1 MENSFGC
8 FFYLK
13 KKGKSLSVELPI
25 YLRITIDSDYAELS
39 TKRKCFKSSWN
50 VKAGRAEGKTDYAKS
65 INTYLDTLQQKVFEG
80 KRRLIEVD
88 EEVTPAKVKHLML
101 GGKANKEKY
110 MLMEQFKIHNE
121 QMQAL
126 IGRDYAESTLD
137 RYETSYRHTLQFLQ
151 DKYKVSDIDIEKL
164 NYDFITNYEFW
175 LKTVRKCD
183 HNTTM
188 KYLANFK
195 KIVIRCVK
203 SGKLARDPFVGF
215 VMSKKEVER
224 EVLNDDQ
231 LRRIAQE
238 NFSAERMAIVR
249 DIFLFCCFT
258 GLAYADIKK
267 LKQTEIIKGNDGGL
281 WIIAKRQKT
290 NVTSRIPLLP
300 AALEIIER
308 YKNHPQCTLKGMV
321 LPVLSNQK
329 LNTYL
334 KEIADKCGIHF
345 NLTFHIARHTFATTV
360 TLSNGIPI
368 ETVSKMLGH
377 RNLKTTQHYAKI
389 LDKKISDDMKKLKDY
404 RL

>member
-25 YLRITIDSDYAELS
+25 YLRITVDSDYAELS

-65 INTYLDTLQQKVFEG
+65 INTYLDTLQQKVFEA

-101 GGKANKEKY
+101 GGKFNKEKY

-126 IGRDYAESTLD
+126 LGKDYAKGTLD

-203 SGKLARDPFVGF
+203 SGKLVRDPFVGF
-215 VMSKKEVER
+215 IMTKKEVER

-238 NFSAERMAIVR
+238 NFSAERMALVR
-249 DIFLFCCFT
+249 DIFIFCCFT

-300 AALEIIER
+300 PALEIIER

-329 LNTYL
+329 MNSYL
-334 KEIADKCGIHF
+334 KPIADRCGIHF
-345 NLTFHIARHTFATTV
+345 CLTFHIARHTFATTV